1 MEIRYQ
7 FEADD
12 EDDEM
17 ENEIDANID
26 ALSGAASRLNNLAK
40 VTGQE
45 LDEQNR
51 HLRRLNEKVCLRI
64 LGWFPCAY

>member
-1 MEIRYQ
+1 
-7 FEADD
+7 
-12 EDDEM
+12 M

-51 HLRRLNEKVCLRI
+51 HLRRLNEKVCLQIGVQGCFLRMLTDI
-64 LGWFPCAY
+64 